1 MMISK
6 GSSLFRNS
14 SESRSVL
21 ILFDSCSTGM
31 IIENLQG
38 SDTNVPLDRLKDLQ
52 QVPVEFLNRA
62 DMQLLLW

>member
-1 MMISK
+1 MTSK
-6 GSSLFRNS
+6 GSSLFRDS

-31 IIENLQG
+31 IIENLQV

-52 QVPVEFLNRA
+52 QVPVEFLNGA